1 MYHLKHFKVAH
12 QAGIVGKVVAGH
24 DETLARFAPHVAEAV
39 VAEVCHPGAC
49 SEVNTAVSSLPAIS
63 TETETW
69 TTQGGHWWLQS
80 REH

>member
-69 TTQGGHWWLQS
+69 TTRGGHWWLQS